1 MNFTHCSKFNQISDT
16 NNVITIAYCISFVAI
31 SSRIFEP
38 PSLAHT
44 LIISDSFAY
53 KNDDDADG

>member
-16 NNVITIAYCISFVAI
+16 NNVITIAFCIFFVAS
-31 SSRIFEP
+31 SSRVFEP
-38 PSLAHT
+38 PSLART
-44 LIISDSFAY
+44 LTIFDSFGY